1 MIEIYSTTTL
11 LFSFRDSKRVWF
23 HSVFSKPTN
32 HKKMYP
38 SANAGNWVL
47 ILHFSNHHNWVYF
60 AFNTCE
66 TLHCC
71 YKLETS
77 LRCLGNFLESFI
89 KEWII
94 DQSIE
99 NSTYS
104 PCIITF
110 LSQFF
115 PYIYI
120 QMVWIHSLDARK
132 TEMTEESDCTWRVCR
147 IFNRFAFLWFA
158 WTSH

>member
-1 MIEIYSTTTL
+1 
-11 LFSFRDSKRVWF
+11 
-23 HSVFSKPTN
+23 
-32 HKKMYP
+32 MYP

-104 PCIITF
+104 PCIVYNHF
-110 LSQFF
+110 LKSFF
-115 PYIYI
+115 SPKFTYKWFGFI
-120 QMVWIHSLDARK
+120 VWMQEKLKWLKKVIVHGEYVEFSIDLPFYDLHEPLINFMK
-132 TEMTEESDCTWRVCR
+132 
-147 IFNRFAFLWFA
+147 
-158 WTSH
+158 